1 MKRGRQ
7 VNEQNA
13 GKLRSFWQKI
23 GPMLGYNT
31 ASILFGGGGYIISL
45 YFLSFLTEV
54 EKLSVDQAGMVIAV
68 AHIWDAVTDP
78 VMGIITDRTRSKYG
92 RHRRYLLWGV
102 IPIAVSYFC
111 LWNSFGISAS
121 GNTTATMIYYMC
133 AYMLYNTA
141 LTLVSVPHVAMLPV
155 IAPEYSLRTQYNSV
169 QYIMNS
175 VGMVSSFLLVS
186 LSLGFTNMEMSAAS
200 RPKFMF
206 FGAVLCLWFSLPLL
220 VTFKCTKEPSSLD
233 MELPPFNARTFIGE
247 YRQVFRNKAF
257 RRYFVLSS
265 MYTMAKGFYANSDQY
280 FIKYIAQR
288 FGYFNTLQTIAGAA
302 EASGFPVNYIMTMK
316 KGKQLCG
323 KILTPIM
330 AIGIAMNLFIGSK
343 TPLWVTIVATVLYNF
358 GFSGPGF
365 TATNIQPDVT
375 DVDEMITGR
384 RREGVISTFNT
395 LIKKTING
403 LMSAVTGFI
412 LKAFGFRTGAEG
424 ANALYQTSKGVF
436 GLRFTFCILPLIFV
450 ALVYFCVFTYKMTQ
464 EDHRMIIEAIKE
476 KKETGRCTLTPE
488 QRKRCEEIS
497 GQKFGDMWIGKPAA
511 DTLVTES

>member
-1 MKRGRQ
+1 M
-7 VNEQNA
+7 NEQNA

-175 VGMVSSFLLVS
+175 VGMVSSFLSVS

-233 MELPPFNARTFIGE
+233 MKLPPFNARTFIGE

-412 LKAFGFRTGAEG
+412 LKGFGFRTGAEG
-424 ANALYQTSKGVF
+424 ANALYQTPSGVF

-464 EDHRMIIEAIKE
+464 EDHRMILEAIKE
-476 KKETGRCTLTPE
+476 KKETGKCTLTPE